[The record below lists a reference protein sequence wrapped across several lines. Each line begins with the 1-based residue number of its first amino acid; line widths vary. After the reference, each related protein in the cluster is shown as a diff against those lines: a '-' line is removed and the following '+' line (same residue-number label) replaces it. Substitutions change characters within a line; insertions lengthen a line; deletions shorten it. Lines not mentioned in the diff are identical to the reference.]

1 MIAKRSR
8 SGSALVANPLFFF
21 WFSLPYMLHARQQTD
36 YSQNVTNNNTP
47 TRETT

>member
-1 MIAKRSR
+1 MVA
-8 SGSALVANPLFFF
+8 GSLFFF
-21 WFSLPYMLHARQQTD
+21 WFSLPYLLPGGHQAD